1 MSIGEK
7 IKNRRIELGWSQ
19 QKLAD
24 MMGYTSKST
33 ITRIEKGNNDVS
45 QKNIEKFAKVL
56 GVSIAYLMDW
66 EEPGI
71 DYILKTDN
79 PEMEILIEK
88 ISHCTEDQ
96 IQKIREYAE
105 YILSKR

>member
-1 MSIGEK
+1 MDIGEK

-66 EEPGI
+66 DI
-71 DYILKTDN
+71 DYTVKIEN